1 MNNLIDITEDFGRL
15 YQPKSALVFYE
26 SKGLDKEVYVEHFD
40 MDRNGTPINA
50 HPLTER
56 EAGALAK
63 ALMTEKQ
70 KQAAFLKSGGIL
82 PTNILHINPS
92 RDKGAVIW
100 YTKSQKR
107 PLYFIEGLG
116 IPSGQGFVPPMVW
129 QATKNSLRVFAL
141 LSSRRPTEKTP
152 LYYAPF
158 FNIYEDGRVC
168 MGSVSIDI
176 KNSASV
182 EEFTKAWED
191 YFFNSYFS
199 HLMGENS
206 SVKGN
211 CVTLWKD
218 LVTSDR
224 TFPTALLK
232 SSNKTLKNLLS

>member
-1 MNNLIDITEDFGRL
+1 MNNLIDITEDFGTL
-15 YQPKSALVFYE
+15 YHPKSALVFYE
-26 SKGLDKEVYVEHFD
+26 SKGLDKDMYVEHFD
-40 MDRNGTPINA
+40 MDKNGIPINA

-63 ALMTEKQ
+63 ALTTEKQ
-70 KQAAFLKSGGIL
+70 KQTAFLQSGGIL
-82 PTNILHINPS
+82 PTSILRINAN
-92 RDKGAVIW
+92 RDKGAVLW

-116 IPSGQGFVPPMVW
+116 IQSGQGFVPPMIW
-129 QATKNSLRVFAL
+129 QADKNSLRVFAL
-141 LSSRRPTEKTP
+141 LSNRRPTEKTP

-182 EEFTKAWED
+182 EEFTRAWED

-199 HLMGENS
+199 HLMRENS
-206 SVKGN
+206 PVKGN
-211 CVTLWKD
+211 CVSLWKD
-218 LVTSDR
+218 LVATGR
-224 TFPTALLK
+224 AFPKEALK

>member
-1 MNNLIDITEDFGRL
+1 MNNVMDLTHDFGTL
-15 YQPKSALVFYE
+15 YHPKSALVFYE
-26 SKGLDKEVYVEHFD
+26 SKGLDKDMYVEHFD
-40 MDRNGTPINA
+40 MDKNGTPINA

-70 KQAAFLKSGGIL
+70 KQTAFLKSVGIL
-82 PTNILHINPS
+82 PTTILHINPS
-92 RDKGAVIW
+92 RDKGAVTW

-107 PLYFIEGLG
+107 PLYFIDGLG
-116 IPSGQGFVPPMVW
+116 IPSGKGFVPAMVW
-129 QATKNSLRVFAL
+129 QASKNSLRVFAL
-141 LSSRRPTEKTP
+141 SSNSRPKEKTP

-168 MGSVSIDI
+168 MGSVNISI
-176 KNSASV
+176 KESSCV
-182 EEFTKAWED
+182 EEFTRAWED

-206 SVKGN
+206 PVKGN
-211 CVTLWKD
+211 CVILWKD

>member
-1 MNNLIDITEDFGRL
+1 MNNVIDITEDFGTL
-15 YQPKSALVFYE
+15 YHPKSALVFYE
-26 SKGLDKEVYVEHFD
+26 SKGLDKDMYVEYFD
-40 MDRNGTPINA
+40 MGKNGTPINA

-56 EAGALAK
+56 EAGVLAK

-70 KQAAFLKSGGIL
+70 KQTAFLISGGIL

-116 IPSGQGFVPPMVW
+116 IPSGQGFVPAMVW

-141 LSSRRPTEKTP
+141 LSNRRPTEKTP

-158 FNIYEDGRVC
+158 FNIYEDSRVC
-168 MGSVSIDI
+168 MGSVSIEI
-176 KNSASV
+176 KEFACV
-182 EEFTKAWED
+182 EEFTEAWEH

-206 SVKGN
+206 PVKGN
-211 CVTLWKD
+211 CVSLWKD
-218 LVTSDR
+218 LVATGR
-224 TFPTALLK
+224 TFPNEVLK
-232 SSNKTLKNLLS
+232 SNTKTLKNLLS

>member
-1 MNNLIDITEDFGRL
+1 MNNVMDKTEDFGTL
-15 YQPKSALVFYE
+15 YHPKSALVFYE

-40 MDRNGTPINA
+40 MDKNGMPINA

-70 KQAAFLKSGGIL
+70 KQSAFLKPVGIL
-82 PTNILHINPS
+82 PNTILHINPS
-92 RDKGAVIW
+92 RDKGVVLW

-116 IPSGQGFVPPMVW
+116 IPSGQGFVPAMVW
-129 QATKNSLRVFAL
+129 QATKNSLRVFAV
-141 LSSRRPTEKTP
+141 LSNRRPTEKTT

-182 EEFTKAWED
+182 EEFTRAWED

-199 HLMGENS
+199 QLMGENS
-206 SVKGN
+206 PVKGN
-211 CVTLWKD
+211 CVSLWKD
-218 LVTSDR
+218 LVATGA
-224 TFPTALLK
+224 TFQKEVLK
-232 SSNKTLKNLLS
+232 SNTKTLKNLLS

>member
-1 MNNLIDITEDFGRL
+1 MNNLIDITEDFGTL
-15 YQPKSALVFYE
+15 YHPKSALVFYE
-26 SKGLDKEVYVEHFD
+26 SKGLDKDMYVEHFD
-40 MDRNGTPINA
+40 MDKNSMPINA

-63 ALMTEKQ
+63 ALLTEKQ
-70 KQAAFLKSGGIL
+70 KQSAFLKPVGIL
-82 PTNILHINPS
+82 PTTILHINPR

-100 YTKSQKR
+100 HTKSQKR
-107 PLYFIEGLG
+107 LLYFIDGLG

-129 QATKNSLRVFAL
+129 QASKNSLRVFAL
-141 LSSRRPTEKTP
+141 LSNRRPTEKTP

-168 MGSVSIDI
+168 MGSVSIEI
-176 KNSASV
+176 KESACV

-206 SVKGN
+206 PVKGN
-211 CVTLWKD
+211 CVSLWKD
-218 LVTSDR
+218 LVTSGR
-224 TFPTALLK
+224 TFPKEVLK
-232 SSNKTLKNLLS
+232 SNTKTLKNLLS

>member
-1 MNNLIDITEDFGRL
+1 MNNAIDITEDLGTL
-15 YQPKSALVFYE
+15 YHPKSALVFYE
-26 SKGLDKEVYVEHFD
+26 SKGLSKEVYVEHFD

-50 HPLTER
+50 HPLTEH
-56 EAGALAK
+56 EAEALAK
-63 ALMTEKQ
+63 ALTTEKQ
-70 KQAAFLKSGGIL
+70 KQTAFLNSGGIL

-107 PLYFIEGLG
+107 PLYFIDGLG
-116 IPSGQGFVPPMVW
+116 IPSGHAFVPPLIW
-129 QATKNSLRVFAL
+129 KATKNSLRVFAVF
-141 LSSRRPTEKTP
+141 SNSRPTAKTP

-158 FNIYEDGRVC
+158 FNIYKDGRVC
-168 MGSVSIDI
+168 MGSVNISI
-176 KNSASV
+176 KNSACV
-182 EEFTKAWED
+182 EEFTRAWED

-206 SVKGN
+206 PVKGN
-211 CVTLWKD
+211 CVSLWKD

>member
-1 MNNLIDITEDFGRL
+1 MNNVIDITEDFRTL
-15 YQPKSALVFYE
+15 YRPKSALVFYE
-26 SKGLDKEVYVEHFD
+26 SKGLDKDMYVEHFD

-63 ALMTEKQ
+63 ALTCEKQ
-70 KQAAFLKSGGIL
+70 KQTAFLKSGGIL
-82 PTNILHINPS
+82 PTTILHINPS

-100 YTKSQKR
+100 YTKSQKK

-116 IPSGQGFVPPMVW
+116 IPSGQGLVPPMVW

-141 LSSRRPTEKTP
+141 LSNRRPTEKTP

-168 MGSVSIDI
+168 MGSVSIEI
-176 KNSASV
+176 KESACV

-206 SVKGN
+206 PVKGN

-218 LVTSDR
+218 LVATGR
-224 TFPTALLK
+224 TFPKEVLK
-232 SSNKTLKNLLS
+232 SNTKTLKNLLL

>member
-1 MNNLIDITEDFGRL
+1 MNNVIDRTEDFGTL
-15 YQPKSALVFYE
+15 YHPKSALIFYE
-26 SKGLDKEVYVEHFD
+26 SKGLNKDMYVEHFD
-40 MDRNGTPINA
+40 MDKNGTPINA

-56 EAGALAK
+56 EAEALAK

-70 KQAAFLKSGGIL
+70 KQNAFLKPVGIL
-82 PTNILHINPS
+82 PTTILHINPS
-92 RDKGAVIW
+92 RDKGAVTW

-129 QATKNSLRVFAL
+129 QASKNSLRVFAL
-141 LSSRRPTEKTP
+141 LSNRRPTEKTP

-168 MGSVSIDI
+168 MGSVSIEI
-176 KNSASV
+176 KESACV

-206 SVKGN
+206 PVKGN
-211 CVTLWKD
+211 CVSLWKD
-218 LVTSDR
+218 LVATGR
-224 TFPTALLK
+224 TFPKEVLK
-232 SSNKTLKNLLS
+232 SNTKTLKNLLS